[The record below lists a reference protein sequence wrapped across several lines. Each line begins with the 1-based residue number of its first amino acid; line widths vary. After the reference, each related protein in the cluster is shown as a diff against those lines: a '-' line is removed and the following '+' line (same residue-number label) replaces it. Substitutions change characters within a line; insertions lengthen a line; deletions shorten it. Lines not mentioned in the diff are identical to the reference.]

1 MYKEQGSILLNS
13 LPSSITICLD
23 ITRVIQLRSSLRLLA
38 SSRQIVIELGKLL
51 RRTEPCSLYLFNTE
65 LVKIVSL
72 LSLIHAIVEQ
82 ANSLE
87 NRSNIYL

>member
-1 MYKEQGSILLNS
+1 MYKEHGSIILNS

-23 ITRVIQLRSSLRLLA
+23 IARVIQLRSALRLLA

-51 RRTEPCSLYLFNTE
+51 RRTEPCSLYMFNTE
-65 LVKIVSL
+65 LVKIVPF
-72 LSLIHAIVEQ
+72 LSLIHAIVVQ

-87 NRSNIYL
+87 NRSIVCI